1 MKKVVTG
8 DMVCHLWA
16 NQSQDEARNAQ
27 GNLYFNGDTIY
38 SYGTHFPMA
47 KILSNGT
54 VLLTTRCRSNTT
66 AKHLHMVRLAVRH
79 LPMIECF
86 DPTPIGT
93 RDHHANLK
101 DMRDRCTAAL
111 TKAAHAR
118 TYAAMHMR
126 DAESCVQNHAAYRA
140 YFGEDLDAILVIP
153 ESWKQEAQ
161 TRIAA
166 QQAQNKEHKAQQAA
180 REALNNAA
188 RLADLEEWKIDHQF
202 YIRDGFRDLP
212 VALRLMRTN
221 PDVQDDHTI
230 IQTSWGAEI
239 PVDHAQR
246 IWKKVQ
252 TIRTTGIPY
261 RHNGHTEHAGVF
273 TIDSIDTHGTLKAGC
288 HTITFEAMHEL
299 AERLG
304 WS

>member
-27 GNLYFNGDTIY
+27 GNLYFNGETIY
-38 SYGTHFPMA
+38 SYGSHFPMA
-47 KILSNGT
+47 RILNNGT
-54 VLLTTRCRSNTT
+54 VLVTTRGYSRTT
-66 AKHLHMVRLAVRH
+66 AKHLRMVRSAIQH
-79 LPMIECF
+79 LHMIKCF

-93 RDHHANLK
+93 RDHHRNLQ
-101 DMRDRCTAAL
+101 DMRDRCAAAL
-111 TKAAHAR
+111 DKAARAR
-118 TYAAMHMR
+118 TYTAMHMR
-126 DAESCVQNHAAYRA
+126 DAESRVQDHAAYRA

-166 QQAQNKEHKAQQAA
+166 QQAQNKERKAQQAA
-180 REALNNAA
+180 REALNKAA
-188 RLADLEEWKIDHQF
+188 RLADLEEWKTNPQF
-202 YIRDGFRDLP
+202 YIRAGFHDLP
-212 VALRLMRTN
+212 VALRLIRTT
-221 PDVQDDHTI
+221 PDVQDEQAI

-239 PVDHAQR
+239 PADHAQR

-261 RHNGHTEHAGVF
+261 RRNGHTEYAGVF
-273 TIDSIDTHGTLKAGC
+273 AIDRIDTHGTLKAGC

-299 AERLG
+299 ADRLG
-304 WS
+304 W